1 MKPRV
6 LLIAVVATALAAFGA
21 NVFERPFP
29 GITLIARTETSP
41 RDVSIH
47 AVVVDLTVQGIRFK
61 LTGPA
66 GPLETIRQ
74 TTLEFLEQ
82 EGAQVA
88 MNVHFFLPFPSD
100 ANEANLVGF
109 AASNGRVYSGCE
121 HPAQSYAITDNA
133 PALNIDPRNRVS
145 IVHCDADLEGGKRVK
160 EPVKIWNAVSGSAQ
174 IVTDGA
180 ATIPPLE
187 WYQRVN
193 ARSALGVSK
202 DGNTVTLF
210 TADRLTVEEVARI
223 LVRDFGVHNALN
235 LDGGGSSTLAV
246 QDPKTFEGTVV
257 NTPIGSAAE
266 RRVGSNLAVFAPL
279 STPGQN
285 PSPMVEHARPHPRVA
300 KQQPAGRREPLSL
313 GTLFVPERVRV
324 RQGTAPLMFFFH
336 GGTWLPEAAA
346 ARTRI
351 AVIPVQIGAGS
362 GVYVRAFED
371 PNRFRALIAEA
382 EQKSGLRF
390 GPVTL
395 AGWSAGCGAIRQ
407 ILKDSSSYERA
418 ANALMIDG
426 IHTGYETGKPGPLE
440 SDLEP
445 ENLDMYVN
453 LARDAIAGRKRVMIT
468 HSEIFPGTFASTT
481 ETADYVLAR
490 LGLKRRPVA
499 KFGPMGTQVLSE
511 VRAGKFIMLGFAGN
525 SAPDHVDQ
533 LHSLA
538 RYLSML
544 GR

>member
-1 MKPRV
+1 MEPIIHAAAAGLAGLTGWSEPVALLV
-6 LLIAVVATALAAFGA
+6 LLGAVAAVLLVLLLLVLRALF
-21 NVFERPFP
+21 R
-29 GITLIARTETSP
+29 
-41 RDVSIH
+41 
-47 AVVVDLTVQGIRFK
+47 
-61 LTGPA
+61 
-66 GPLETIRQ
+66 
-74 TTLEFLEQ
+74 
-82 EGAQVA
+82 
-88 MNVHFFLPFPSD
+88 
-100 ANEANLVGF
+100 
-109 AASNGRVYSGCE
+109 
-121 HPAQSYAITDNA
+121 
-133 PALNIDPRNRVS
+133 
-145 IVHCDADLEGGKRVK
+145 KR
-160 EPVKIWNAVSGSAQ
+160 
-174 IVTDGA
+174 
-180 ATIPPLE
+180 
-187 WYQRVN
+187 
-193 ARSALGVSK
+193 
-202 DGNTVTLF
+202 
-210 TADRLTVEEVARI
+210 
-223 LVRDFGVHNALN
+223 
-235 LDGGGSSTLAV
+235 
-246 QDPKTFEGTVV
+246 
-257 NTPIGSAAE
+257 
-266 RRVGSNLAVFAPL
+266 
-279 STPGQN
+279 
-285 PSPMVEHARPHPRVA
+285 
-300 KQQPAGRREPLSL
+300 
-313 GTLFVPERVRV
+313 
-324 RQGTAPLMFFFH
+324 
-336 GGTWLPEAAA
+336 LPEAAA

-499 KFGPMGTQVLSE
+499 KFGPMGTQILSE
-511 VRAGKFIMLGFAGN
+511 VRAGKFTMIGFAGN

-533 LHSLA
+533 LNSLA
-538 RYLSML
+538 NFLVMIQAAKQRA
-544 GR
+544 R